1 MRIYDIIE
9 KKRDGHKLTK
19 EEIDFFV
26 QEYTAERIE
35 DYQASALLMAIFING
50 MDEEETVNLTESMA
64 KSGDMLDLSAIDG
77 ITADKHSTG
86 GVGDKTSLVVA
97 PICASL
103 GIKMAKMSG
112 RGLGHTGGTID
123 KLESIEG
130 YNTSI
135 DTDAFFKQVNEIG
148 IALIGQTGNLAPA
161 DKKIYA
167 LRDVTATVDNISLI
181 ASSIM
186 SKKIAAGAQ
195 NIVLDVKCGSGAF
208 MKDEQSA
215 AELAEMMVKI
225 GKKCG
230 RNMAAVITNMD
241 IPLGSN
247 VGNALEI
254 KEVVDILNDK
264 GDRQLRELCLVLSAT
279 ILSISYSWDYE
290 DAYIKAE
297 NTLTDGSALN
307 KLKELVSAQGG
318 STQMIDNTS
327 LLPKC
332 DNSLEIKANQDGFI
346 QSIDSKIVG
355 ESAVLLGAG
364 REKKT
369 DTIDYGAGIILY
381 KKTGDKVS
389 VGDTVAILY
398 ADSDEKL
405 KNAEKLFNTS
415 YKIGAE
421 KPETMPLIYRTIR

>member
-215 AELAEMMVKI
+215 AELAEMMVRI

-279 ILSISYSWDYE
+279 ILSISYGWDYE

-318 STQMIDNTS
+318 NTQMIDNTS

-389 VGDTVAILY
+389 VGDTVAVLY

-415 YKIGAE
+415 FKIGAE
-421 KPETMPLIYRTIR
+421 KPETMPLIYMTIK

>member
-9 KKRDGHKLTK
+9 KKRDNGKLTK

-26 QEYTAERIE
+26 QEYTAGKIE

-64 KSGDMLDLSAIDG
+64 HSGDVLDLSKIEG

-123 KLESIEG
+123 KLESIDG

-135 DTDAFFKQVNEIG
+135 DSEAFFKQVNEIG

-208 MKDEQSA
+208 MKDLQSA
-215 AELAEMMVKI
+215 AELAETMVKI

-254 KEVVDILNDK
+254 KEVVEILNNK
-264 GDRQLRELCLVLSAT
+264 GDKQLRELCLALSAT
-279 ILSISYSWDYE
+279 VLSISYGWTYE
-290 DAYIKAE
+290 DAYRKAE
-297 NTLTDGSALN
+297 NAVIDGSALN

-318 STQMIDNTS
+318 NTKMIYNTD
-327 LLPKC
+327 LLPNC
-332 DNSLEIKANQDGFI
+332 DKSLEIKANSNGYI
-346 QSIDSKIVG
+346 QSIDSRIVG

-369 DTIDYGAGIILY
+369 DTIDCGAGIILS
-381 KKTGDKVS
+381 KKTGNYVKTGEVIA
-389 VGDTVAILY
+389 TLY
-398 ADSDEKL
+398 AESKDKL
-405 KNAEKLFNTS
+405 KSAEKLFNTS
-415 YKIGAE
+415 FKVGAE
-421 KPETMPLIYRTIR
+421 KPEIKPLIYKTIR

>member
-64 KSGDMLDLSAIDG
+64 KSGDMLDLSSIDG

-215 AELAEMMVKI
+215 AELAEMMVRI

-279 ILSISYSWDYE
+279 ILSISYGWDYE

-318 STQMIDNTS
+318 NTQMIDNTS

-398 ADSDEKL
+398 AESNEKL

-415 YKIGAE
+415 FKIGAE
-421 KPETMPLIYRTIR
+421 KPETVPLIYKTIR

>member
-77 ITADKHSTG
+77 NTGDKHSTG

-123 KLESIEG
+123 KLESIDG
-130 YNTSI
+130 YNVSI
-135 DTDAFFKQVNEIG
+135 DTETFFKQVNEIG

-167 LRDVTATVDNISLI
+167 LRDVTATVGNISLI

-186 SKKIAAGAQ
+186 SKKIAAGAK

-215 AELAEMMVKI
+215 TELAEMMVKI

-247 VGNALEI
+247 IGNALEI
-254 KEVVDILNDK
+254 KEVVDILNNK
-264 GDRQLRELCLVLSAT
+264 GDEQLRELCLVLSAT
-279 ILSISYSWDYE
+279 ILSISYDWDY
-290 DAYIKAE
+290 DKAYEKAE
-297 NTLTDGSALN
+297 NALLDGSALN

-318 STQMIDNTS
+318 NAEMIDDTD
-327 LLPKC
+327 LLPNCK
-332 DNSLEIKANQDGFI
+332 NSLEIKSEQDGYI
-346 QSIDSKIVG
+346 QSIDSRIVG

-369 DTIDYGAGIILY
+369 DTIDYGAGIVLY
-381 KKTGDKVS
+381 KKTGEKVS
-389 VGDTVAILY
+389 VGDTIAILY
-398 ADSDEKL
+398 AENDEKL

-415 YKIGAE
+415 FTIGAE
-421 KPETMPLIYRTIR
+421 KPETKPLIYRTIK

>member
-9 KKRDGHKLTK
+9 KKRDGLKLTK

-26 QEYTAERIE
+26 QEYTKENIE
-35 DYQASALLMAIFING
+35 DYQASALLMATFING

-64 KSGDMLDLSAIDG
+64 KSGDMLDLSEIDG

-135 DTDAFFKQVNEIG
+135 DTNAFFKQVNEIG

-167 LRDVTATVDNISLI
+167 LRDVTATVGNISLI

-186 SKKIAAGAQ
+186 SKKIAAGAK

-208 MKDEQSA
+208 MKDEKSA
-215 AELAEMMVKI
+215 TELAELMVKI

-247 VGNALEI
+247 IGNALEI
-254 KEVVDILNDK
+254 KEVVDILKNK
-264 GDRQLRELCLVLSAT
+264 GDKQLRELCLVLSAT
-279 ILSISYSWDYE
+279 ILSISYGWDY
-290 DAYIKAE
+290 DKAYENAE
-297 NTLTDGSALN
+297 NALLDGSAFD
-307 KLKELVSAQGG
+307 KLKELVTAQGG
-318 STQMIDNTS
+318 NAEMLDNTE
-327 LLPKC
+327 LLPSCEK
-332 DNSLEIKANQDGFI
+332 SLEIKAKQDGYI
-346 QSIDSKIVG
+346 QSIDSRIVG

-369 DTIDYGAGIILY
+369 DTIDYGAGIVLL
-381 KKTGDKVS
+381 KKTCDKIS
-389 VGDTVAILY
+389 IEDTIAVLY
-398 ADSDEKL
+398 AETEERL

-415 YKIGAE
+415 FKIGVE
-421 KPETMPLIYRTIR
+421 KPETMPLIYKTIR

>member
-1 MRIYDIIE
+1 MRIYDIIA
-9 KKRDGHKLTK
+9 KKRDGGKLTK

-26 QEYTAERIE
+26 QEFSNDRIE

-64 KSGDMLDLSAIDG
+64 NSGEMIDLSKING

-103 GIKMAKMSG
+103 GLKMAKMSG

-123 KLESIEG
+123 KLESING

-135 DTDAFFKQVNEIG
+135 EINTFFEQVNNIG

-167 LRDVTATVDNISLI
+167 LRDVTATVGNISLI

-186 SKKIAAGAQ
+186 SKKLAAGAK

-208 MKDEQSA
+208 MKDEISA
-215 AELAEMMVKI
+215 TNLAELMVKI

-230 RNMAAVITNMD
+230 RNIAAVITNMD

-247 VGNALEI
+247 VGNSLEI
-254 KEVVDILNDK
+254 KEVIDILNNK
-264 GDRQLRELCLVLSAT
+264 GDKQLRELCLVLSST
-279 ILSISYSWDYE
+279 LLSISYNWNYEYAYSKAE
-290 DAYIKAE
+290 DALKK
-297 NTLTDGSALN
+297 GSAFN
-307 KLKELVSAQGG
+307 KLKELVTAQGG
-318 STQMIDNTS
+318 NEDMLDNPDLLPTCNKSLTIKAEKDGYIQKIDS
-327 LLPKC
+327 LL
-332 DNSLEIKANQDGFI
+332 
-346 QSIDSKIVG
+346 VG

-364 REKKT
+364 REKKN
-369 DTIDYGAGIILY
+369 DIIDYGAGIVFN
-381 KKTGDKVS
+381 KKTGDKVII
-389 VGDTVAILY
+389 GDVIAILY
-398 ADSDEKL
+398 ASSEDRL
-405 KNAEKLFNTS
+405 KNAERLFNTS
-415 YKIGAE
+415 FTIGAE
-421 KPETMPLIYRTIR
+421 KPEKMPLIYKTIR

>member
-9 KKRDGHKLTK
+9 KKRDGQKLTK

-26 QEYTAERIE
+26 KEYTKENIE

-64 KSGDMLDLSAIDG
+64 KSGDTLDLSGIDG

-86 GVGDKTSLVVA
+86 GVGDKTSLIVA

-123 KLESIEG
+123 KLESIKGFNVTLET
-130 YNTSI
+130 N
-135 DTDAFFKQVNEIG
+135 DFFKQVNEIG
-148 IALIGQTGNLAPA
+148 VSIIGQTGNLAPA

-208 MKDEQSA
+208 MQDEESA
-215 AELAEMMVKI
+215 TLLAETMVNI

-241 IPLGSN
+241 IPLGTN

-254 KEVVDILNDK
+254 KEVIDILNNQGDK
-264 GDRQLRELCLVLSAT
+264 QLRELCLVLSAT
-279 ILSISYSWDYE
+279 ILSISYDLSYE
-290 DAYIKAE
+290 TAYKKAE
-297 NTLTDGSALN
+297 QSLNDGSAY
-307 KLKELVSAQGG
+307 KKFIEFVKAQGG
-318 STQMIDNTS
+318 NTDFTT
-327 LLPKC
+327 LPVAN
-332 DNSLEIKANQDGFI
+332 NSLEIKAEIEGFI
-346 QSIDSKIVG
+346 QSINSRIVG

-369 DTIDYGAGIILY
+369 DTIDYGAGIVLY
-381 KKTGDKVS
+381 KKTCDKVNI
-389 VGDTVAILY
+389 GDIIAILY
-398 ADSDEKL
+398 AENDEKL

-415 YKIGAE
+415 YTIGAE
-421 KPETMPLIYRTIR
+421 KPESKPLIYKTIR

>member
-26 QEYTAERIE
+26 QEYTKGNIE

-50 MDEEETVNLTESMA
+50 MNEEETVNLTESMA
-64 KSGDMLDLSAIDG
+64 NSGDMLDLSAIDG

-130 YNTSI
+130 FNVTLK
-135 DTDAFFKQVNEIG
+135 TDDFFKQVNEIG
-148 IALIGQTGNLAPA
+148 ISIIGQTGNLAPA

-167 LRDVTATVDNISLI
+167 LRDVTATVGNISLI

-186 SKKIAAGAQ
+186 SKKLAAGAQ

-208 MKDEQSA
+208 MKDEKSA
-215 AELAEMMVKI
+215 TELAKAMVKI

-254 KEVVDILNDK
+254 KEVIDILNNK
-264 GDRQLRELCLVLSAT
+264 GDEQLRELCLVLSAT
-279 ILSISYSWDYE
+279 ILSISFDWNFDE
-290 DAYIKAE
+290 AYKKAE
-297 NTLTDGSALN
+297 QIIINGSAYE
-307 KLKELVSAQGG
+307 KFIEFVEAQGG
-318 STQMIDNTS
+318 NSDFAT
-327 LLPKC
+327 LPVAKK
-332 DNSLEIKANQDGFI
+332 SLEIKANKDGYI
-346 QSIDSKIVG
+346 QSIDSRIVG

-369 DTIDYGAGIILY
+369 DIIDYGAGIVLY
-381 KKTGDKVS
+381 KKTCDRVS
-389 VGDTVAILY
+389 VGDTIAILY
-398 ADSDEKL
+398 AENDDKL
-405 KNAEKLFNTS
+405 KNSEKLFNTS
-415 YKIGAE
+415 YVIGEE
-421 KPETMPLIYRTIR
+421 KPETMPLIYKTIR

>member
-9 KKRDGHKLTK
+9 KKRDGQKLTK

-26 QEYTAERIE
+26 QEYTKENIE

-64 KSGDMLDLSAIDG
+64 KSGDMLDLSAING

-123 KLESIEG
+123 KLESIKG
-130 YNTSI
+130 FNVTL
-135 DTDAFFKQVNEIG
+135 DTDVFFKQVNEIG
-148 IALIGQTGNLAPA
+148 VSIIGQTGNLAPA

-181 ASSIM
+181 SSSIM

-215 AELAEMMVKI
+215 TELAEMMVKI

-254 KEVVDILNDK
+254 KEVIDILNNK
-264 GDRQLRELCLVLSAT
+264 GDVQLRELCLVLSAT
-279 ILSISYSWDYE
+279 ILSISYDWTYE
-290 DAYIKAE
+290 ESYKKAKQSL
-297 NTLTDGSALN
+297 NNGSAY
-307 KLKELVSAQGG
+307 KKFVEFVVTQGG
-318 STQMIDNTS
+318 NSDFTS
-327 LLPKC
+327 LPFAKK
-332 DNSLEIKANQDGFI
+332 SLEIKAKKDGFI
-346 QSIDSKIVG
+346 QSIDSRIVG

-369 DTIDYGAGIILY
+369 DTIDYGAGIVLY

-389 VGDTVAILY
+389 VGDTIATLY
-398 ADSDEKL
+398 AESDEKL
-405 KNAEKLFNTS
+405 KNAEKLFNISFT
-415 YKIGAE
+415 IGDE
-421 KPETMPLIYRTIR
+421 KPEIKPLIYRTIR

>member
-26 QEYTAERIE
+26 REFTNENIE

-50 MDEEETVNLTESMA
+50 MDEEETVNLTESMSN
-64 KSGDMLDLSAIDG
+64 SGDMLDLSAIDG

-86 GVGDKTSLVVA
+86 GVGDKTSLIVA

-123 KLESIEG
+123 KLESIKGFNVSLE
-130 YNTSI
+130 
-135 DTDAFFKQVNEIG
+135 TDDFFKQVNEIG
-148 IALIGQTGNLAPA
+148 VSIIGQTGNLTPA

-186 SKKIAAGAQ
+186 SKKIAAGAK

-215 AELAEMMVKI
+215 TELAELMVKI

-254 KEVVDILNDK
+254 AEVLKVLENK
-264 GDRQLRELCLVLSAT
+264 GDAQLRELCLVLSAT
-279 ILSISYSWDYE
+279 ILSISYGWDYD
-290 DAYIKAE
+290 DAYKKAE
-297 NTLTDGSALN
+297 QTLIDGSAM
-307 KLKELVSAQGG
+307 KKFKDFVGAQSGC
-318 STQMIDNTS
+318 SEMIV
-327 LLPKC
+327 LPKAKM
-332 DNSLEIKANQDGFI
+332 SLEIKANKNGYI
-346 QSIDSKIVG
+346 TSIDSRIVG

-369 DTIDYGAGIILY
+369 DIIDYGAGIVLY
-381 KKTGDKVS
+381 KKTGEKVS
-389 VGDTVAILY
+389 VGETIAILY
-398 ADSDEKL
+398 AESDEKL

-415 YKIGAE
+415 YVIGKE
-421 KPETMPLIYRTIR
+421 KPQIKPLIYKTIK

>member
-26 QEYTAERIE
+26 QEYTAEKIE

-64 KSGDMLDLSAIDG
+64 KSGDMLDLSSIDG

-215 AELAEMMVKI
+215 AELAEMMVRI

-279 ILSISYSWDYE
+279 ILSISYGWDYE

-297 NTLTDGSALN
+297 NALVDGSALN
-307 KLKELVSAQGG
+307 KLKELVAAQGG
-318 STQMIDNTS
+318 NSQMIDDTD

-332 DNSLEIKANQDGFI
+332 DKSLEIKANQDGFI

-398 ADSDEKL
+398 AESNEKL
-405 KNAEKLFNTS
+405 KNAESLFNTS
-415 YKIGAE
+415 YKIGTE
-421 KPETMPLIYRTIR
+421 KPCEQKLIYQTIR

>member
-9 KKRDGHKLTK
+9 KKRDGLKLTK

-26 QEYTAERIE
+26 QEYTAGKIE

-64 KSGDMLDLSAIDG
+64 HSGDMLDLSHIDG

-135 DTDAFFKQVNEIG
+135 DTDGFFKQVNEIG

-167 LRDVTATVDNISLI
+167 LRDVTATVGNISLI

-195 NIVLDVKCGSGAF
+195 NIVLDVKCGNGAF

-215 AELAEMMVKI
+215 EELAEMMVKI

-254 KEVVDILNDK
+254 KEVVDILNNK

-279 ILSISYSWDYE
+279 ILSISYGWDYE
-290 DAYIKAE
+290 DAYSKAE

-318 STQMIDNTS
+318 NAQMIDNTD
-327 LLPKC
+327 LLPEC
-332 DNSLEIKANQDGFI
+332 NSSLEIKANQDGFI

-381 KKTGDKVS
+381 KKTCDKVS
-389 VGDTVAILY
+389 VGDTIAILY
-398 ADSDEKL
+398 AESDEKL

-415 YKIGAE
+415 FKIGAE
-421 KPETMPLIYRTIR
+421 KPEKMPLIYKTIR

>member
-9 KKRDGHKLTK
+9 KKRDGQKLTK

-26 QEYTAERIE
+26 QEYTKENIE

-64 KSGDMLDLSAIDG
+64 KSGDTLDLSAIDG

-123 KLESIEG
+123 KLESIKG
-130 YNTSI
+130 FNVTL
-135 DTDAFFKQVNEIG
+135 DTDDFFKQVNEIG
-148 IALIGQTGNLAPA
+148 VSIIGQTGNLAPA

-167 LRDVTATVDNISLI
+167 LRDVTATVGNISLI

-186 SKKIAAGAQ
+186 SKKIAAGAK

-208 MKDEQSA
+208 MRDEKSA
-215 AELAEMMVKI
+215 TELAEMMVKI

-254 KEVVDILNDK
+254 AEVLKILENK
-264 GDRQLRELCLVLSAT
+264 GDAQLRELCLVLSAT
-279 ILSISYSWDYE
+279 ILSVSYDWDYD
-290 DAYIKAE
+290 DAYKKAE
-297 NTLTDGSALN
+297 QTLIDGSAM
-307 KLKELVSAQGG
+307 KKFKEFVGAQSGC
-318 STQMIDNTS
+318 SEMIV
-327 LLPKC
+327 LPKL
-332 DNSLEIKANQDGFI
+332 SLEIKAQQNGYI
-346 QSIDSKIVG
+346 QSIDSRIVG

-369 DTIDYGAGIILY
+369 DTIDYGAGIVLY

-389 VGDTVAILY
+389 VGETIAILY
-398 ADSDEKL
+398 AENYKRLENGD
-405 KNAEKLFNTS
+405 KLFNTS
-415 YKIGAE
+415 FTIGAE
-421 KPETMPLIYRTIR
+421 KPETMPLIYKTIR

>member
-9 KKRDGHKLTK
+9 KKRDGYKLTK

-123 KLESIEG
+123 KLESIDG

-167 LRDVTATVDNISLI
+167 LRDVTATVGNISLI

-186 SKKIAAGAQ
+186 SKKIAAGAK

-208 MKDEQSA
+208 MKDEESA
-215 AELAEMMVKI
+215 TELAEMMVKI

-247 VGNALEI
+247 IGNALEI
-254 KEVVDILNDK
+254 KEVVDILNNK
-264 GDRQLRELCLVLSAT
+264 GDKQLRELCLVLSAT
-279 ILSISYSWDYE
+279 ILSISYNWDYE
-290 DAYIKAE
+290 KAYEKAE
-297 NTLTDGSALN
+297 NALLEGSALN

-318 STQMIDNTS
+318 NTEMIDNTD
-327 LLPKC
+327 LLPSCEK
-332 DNSLEIKANQDGFI
+332 SLEIKAEQDGYI
-346 QSIDSKIVG
+346 QSIDSRIVG

-369 DTIDYGAGIILY
+369 DSIDYGAGIVLY
-381 KKTGDKVS
+381 KKTCDKVLI
-389 VGDTVAILY
+389 GDTIAILY
-398 ADSDEKL
+398 AESNERL

-415 YKIGAE
+415 FKIGIE
-421 KPETMPLIYRTIR
+421 KPEIEQLIYKTIK

>member
-9 KKRDGHKLTK
+9 KKRDGQKLSR

-26 QEYTAERIE
+26 QEYTCGNIE

-167 LRDVTATVDNISLI
+167 LRDVTATVGNISLI

-186 SKKIAAGAQ
+186 SKKIAAGAK

-208 MKDEQSA
+208 MKDEESA
-215 AELAEMMVKI
+215 TELAEAMVRI

-254 KEVVDILNDK
+254 KEVVDILNNK
-264 GDRQLRELCLVLSAT
+264 GDKQLRELCLVLSAT
-279 ILSISYSWDYE
+279 ILSISYGWNYN
-290 DAYIKAE
+290 DAYSKAE
-297 NTLTDGSALN
+297 KALIDGSAFN

-318 STQMIDNTS
+318 NTAMLDNTD
-327 LLPKC
+327 LLPTCEKTF
-332 DNSLEIKANQDGFI
+332 EIKADKNGYI
-346 QSIDSKIVG
+346 QSIDSRIVG

-369 DTIDYGAGIILY
+369 DIIDYGAGIVLY
-381 KKTGDKVS
+381 KKTYDIVN
-389 VGDTVAILY
+389 VGDTIAILY
-398 ADSDEKL
+398 AETDEKL

-415 YKIGAE
+415 YVIGDE
-421 KPETMPLIYRTIR
+421 MLEMKPLIYKTIK

>member
-26 QEYTAERIE
+26 QEFTAERIE

-64 KSGDMLDLSAIDG
+64 KSGDMLDLSSIDG

-208 MKDEQSA
+208 MKDEKSA

-279 ILSISYSWDYE
+279 ILSISYGWDYE

-318 STQMIDNTS
+318 NTQMIDNTS

-415 YKIGAE
+415 FKIGAE
-421 KPETMPLIYRTIR
+421 KPETVPLIYKTIR

>member
-9 KKRDGHKLTK
+9 KKRDGLKLTK

-26 QEYTAERIE
+26 QEYTKENIE
-35 DYQASALLMAIFING
+35 DYQASALLMAAFING

-64 KSGDMLDLSAIDG
+64 RSGDMLDLSAIDG

-123 KLESIEG
+123 KLESIDG

-186 SKKIAAGAQ
+186 SKKVAAGAK

-208 MKDEQSA
+208 MKDEESA
-215 AELAEMMVKI
+215 TELAELMVKT

-247 VGNALEI
+247 IGNALEI
-254 KEVVDILNDK
+254 KEVVDILNNK
-264 GDRQLRELCLVLSAT
+264 GDKQLRELCLVLSAT
-279 ILSISYSWDYE
+279 ILSISYNWDYNK
-290 DAYIKAE
+290 AYEKAE
-297 NTLTDGSALN
+297 NALLDGSALN
-307 KLKELVSAQGG
+307 KLKELVTAQGG
-318 STQMIDNTS
+318 NAEMLDNTE
-327 LLPKC
+327 LLPSCEK
-332 DNSLEIKANQDGFI
+332 SLEIKAKQDGYI
-346 QSIDSKIVG
+346 QSIDSRIVG

-369 DTIDYGAGIILY
+369 DTIDYGAGIVLY
-381 KKTGDKVS
+381 KKTCDEVKVGDKI
-389 VGDTVAILY
+389 AILY
-398 ADSDEKL
+398 AENDEKL
-405 KNAEKLFNTS
+405 KNSEKLFNTS
-415 YKIGAE
+415 FTIGAE
-421 KPETMPLIYRTIR
+421 KPETMPLIYKTIR

>member
-9 KKRDGHKLTK
+9 KKRDGQKLTK

-26 QEYTAERIE
+26 QEYTKENIE

-64 KSGDMLDLSAIDG
+64 HSGDMLDLSAIDG

-86 GVGDKTSLVVA
+86 GVGDKTSLIVA

-123 KLESIEG
+123 KLESIKGFNVSLE
-130 YNTSI
+130 TE
-135 DTDAFFKQVNEIG
+135 DFFKQVNEIG
-148 IALIGQTGNLAPA
+148 VSIIGQTGNLAPA

-186 SKKIAAGAQ
+186 SKKIAAGAK

-208 MKDEQSA
+208 MKDEASA
-215 AELAEMMVKI
+215 TQLAEMMVKI

-254 KEVVDILNDK
+254 AEVLKILENN
-264 GDRQLRELCLVLSAT
+264 GDEQLRKLCLVLSAT
-279 ILSISYSWDYE
+279 ILSISYDWDYDE
-290 DAYIKAE
+290 AYQKAE
-297 NTLTDGSALN
+297 QTLIDGSAM
-307 KLKELVSAQGG
+307 KKFKEFVGAQSGCYE
-318 STQMIDNTS
+318 MIV
-327 LLPKC
+327 LPKAKM
-332 DNSLEIKANQDGFI
+332 SLEIKAIQDGFI
-346 QSIDSKIVG
+346 QSIDSRIVG

-364 REKKT
+364 REKKS
-369 DTIDYGAGIILY
+369 DSIDYGAGIILY
-381 KKTGDKVS
+381 KKTGDIVNM
-389 VGDTVAILY
+389 GDTIAVLY
-398 ADSDEKL
+398 AESEDNL

-415 YKIGAE
+415 FIIGAE
-421 KPETMPLIYRTIR
+421 KPETMPLIYKTIR

>member
-9 KKRDGHKLTK
+9 KKRDGQKLTK

-26 QEYTAERIE
+26 QEYTNEKIE

-64 KSGDMLDLSAIDG
+64 HSGDMLDLSAIDG

-167 LRDVTATVDNISLI
+167 LRDVTATVGNISLI

-208 MKDEQSA
+208 MKDEESA
-215 AELAEMMVKI
+215 TELAEMMVKI

-254 KEVVDILNDK
+254 KEVVDILKNK
-264 GDRQLRELCLVLSAT
+264 GDEQLRELCLVLSAT
-279 ILSISYSWDYE
+279 ILSISYNWGYDE
-290 DAYIKAE
+290 AYSKAE
-297 NTLTDGSALN
+297 KTLIDGSAFN

-318 STQMIDNTS
+318 NTKMLDNTD

-332 DNSLEIKANQDGFI
+332 EKSLEIKAKQDGYI
-346 QSIDSKIVG
+346 QNIDSRIVG
-355 ESAVLLGAG
+355 KSAVLLGAG
-364 REKKT
+364 REKKS
-369 DTIDYGAGIILY
+369 DTIDYGAGIVLL
-381 KKTGDKVS
+381 KKTCDKVS
-389 VGDTVAILY
+389 ANDTVAILY
-398 ADSDEKL
+398 SETEERL

-415 YKIGAE
+415 FTIGAE
-421 KPETMPLIYRTIR
+421 KPKMMPLICKTVR

>member
-26 QEYTAERIE
+26 QEYTKERIE
-35 DYQASALLMAIFING
+35 DYQASALLMATFING

-161 DKKIYA
+161 DKRIYA
-167 LRDVTATVDNISLI
+167 LRDVTATVGNISLL

-186 SKKIAAGAQ
+186 SKKIAAGAK

-208 MKDEQSA
+208 MKDEKSA
-215 AELAEMMVKI
+215 TELAEMMVKI

-254 KEVVDILNDK
+254 KEVIDILKNK
-264 GDRQLRELCLVLSAT
+264 GDKQLRELCLVLSAT
-279 ILSISYSWDYE
+279 ILSISYGWDY
-290 DAYIKAE
+290 DKAYENAE
-297 NTLTDGSALN
+297 NALLDGSALN
-307 KLKELVSAQGG
+307 KLKELVSTQGG
-318 STQMIDNTS
+318 NVDMIDNPY
-327 LLPKC
+327 LLPECEK
-332 DNSLEIKANQDGFI
+332 SLEIIAEESGYI
-346 QSIDSKIVG
+346 QSIDSRIVG

-369 DTIDYGAGIILY
+369 DTIDYGAGIVLH
-381 KKTGDKVS
+381 KKTCDEVK
-389 VGDTVAILY
+389 VGDTIAILY
-398 ADSDEKL
+398 AENDEKL

-415 YKIGAE
+415 FTIGAE
-421 KPETMPLIYRTIR
+421 KPEMKPLIYKTIR

>member
-26 QEYTAERIE
+26 REYTQGNIE

-50 MDEEETVNLTESMA
+50 MNEEETVNLTESMA
-64 KSGDMLDLSAIDG
+64 CSGDMLDLSAIDG

-123 KLESIEG
+123 KLESING
-130 YNTSI
+130 FNVTLNT
-135 DTDAFFKQVNEIG
+135 DDFFKQVNEIG
-148 IALIGQTGNLAPA
+148 ISIIGQTGNLAPA

-167 LRDVTATVDNISLI
+167 LRDVTATVGNISLI

-186 SKKIAAGAQ
+186 SKKIAAGAK

-208 MKDEQSA
+208 MKDEKSA
-215 AELAEMMVKI
+215 TELAEMMVKI

-247 VGNALEI
+247 IGNALEI
-254 KEVVDILNDK
+254 AEVLKFLENK
-264 GDRQLRELCLVLSAT
+264 GDAQLRELCLVLSAT
-279 ILSISYSWDYE
+279 ILSISYDWTYE
-290 DAYIKAE
+290 EAYKKAE
-297 NTLTDGSALN
+297 QSLNDGSAYKKFVEFVN
-307 KLKELVSAQGG
+307 AQGG
-318 STQMIDNTS
+318 NTDFTT
-327 LLPKC
+327 LPVAKK
-332 DNSLEIKANQDGFI
+332 SLEIKAKKDGNI
-346 QSIDSKIVG
+346 QSIDSRIVG

-369 DTIDYGAGIILY
+369 DTIDYSAGIVLY

-389 VGDTVAILY
+389 VGETIAILY
-398 ADSDEKL
+398 AENDKRLE
-405 KNAEKLFNTS
+405 NGEKLFNTS
-415 YKIGAE
+415 FTIGAE
-421 KPETMPLIYRTIR
+421 KPETMPLIYKTIR

>member
-9 KKRDGHKLTK
+9 KKRDGHKLSK

-26 QEYTAERIE
+26 QEYIFENIE
-35 DYQASALLMAIFING
+35 DYQASALLMAMFING

-64 KSGDMLDLSAIDG
+64 HSGDMLDLSLIDG

-123 KLESIEG
+123 KLESIDG
-130 YNTSI
+130 FNVAL
-135 DTDAFFKQVNEIG
+135 DTNAFFKQVKEIG
-148 IALIGQTGNLAPA
+148 ISIIGQTGNLAPA

-208 MKDEQSA
+208 MKDEDSA
-215 AELAEMMVKI
+215 TKLAETMVDI

-241 IPLGSN
+241 IPLGTN

-254 KEVVDILNDK
+254 KEVIEILNNK
-264 GDRQLRELCLVLSAT
+264 GDKNLRELCLVLSAT
-279 ILSISYSWDYE
+279 ILSISYEWDYE
-290 DAYIKAE
+290 EAFKKAE
-297 NTLTDGSALN
+297 QSIIDGSAYKKFIEFVN
-307 KLKELVSAQGG
+307 AQGG
-318 STQMIDNTS
+318 NSDFTT
-327 LLPKC
+327 LPVTTK
-332 DNSLEIKANQDGFI
+332 SLEIKTEKNGYI
-346 QSIDSKIVG
+346 QSIDSKTVG
-355 ESAVLLGAG
+355 ECAVLLGAG
-364 REKKT
+364 REKKS
-369 DTIDYGAGIILY
+369 DTIDYGAGIVLY
-381 KKTGDKVS
+381 KKTCDKVS
-389 VGDTVAILY
+389 IGDTIAILY
-398 ADSDEKL
+398 AATDERL

-415 YKIGAE
+415 FTIGDE
-421 KPETMPLIYRTIR
+421 KPEMNPFIYKTIR

>member
-9 KKRDGHKLTK
+9 KKRDGQKLSK
-19 EEIDFFV
+19 AEIDFFV
-26 QEYTAERIE
+26 QEYTNDRIE

-64 KSGDMLDLSAIDG
+64 RSGDMLDLSAING

-135 DTDAFFKQVNEIG
+135 DTAAFFKQVNQIG

-167 LRDVTATVDNISLI
+167 LRDVTATVGNISLI

-186 SKKIAAGAQ
+186 SKKIAAGAK

-208 MKDEQSA
+208 MKDEKSA
-215 AELAEMMVKI
+215 TELAEMMVKI
-225 GKKCG
+225 GKKCD

-247 VGNALEI
+247 IGNALEI
-254 KEVVDILNDK
+254 KEVVDILNNK
-264 GDRQLRELCLVLSAT
+264 GDEQLRELCLVLSAT
-279 ILSISYSWDYE
+279 ILSISYGWDYDE
-290 DAYIKAE
+290 SYTKAE
-297 NTLTDGSALN
+297 NALNDGSAFN
-307 KLKELVSAQGG
+307 KLKELITAQGG
-318 STQMIDNTS
+318 NAEMLDNTE
-327 LLPKC
+327 LLPNC
-332 DNSLEIKANQDGFI
+332 ENSLEIKANQDGYI
-346 QSIDSKIVG
+346 QSIDSRIVG

-364 REKKT
+364 REKKS
-369 DTIDYGAGIILY
+369 DFIDYGAGIVLH
-381 KKTGDKVS
+381 KKTCDKVS
-389 VGDTVAILY
+389 VGDTIAILY
-398 ADSDEKL
+398 AETDERL
-405 KNAEKLFNTS
+405 KNAKKLFNTS
-415 YKIGAE
+415 FTIGAE
-421 KPETMPLIYRTIR
+421 KPETMPLIYKTIR

>member
-215 AELAEMMVKI
+215 AELAEMMVRI

-279 ILSISYSWDYE
+279 ILSISFGWDYE

-297 NTLTDGSALN
+297 STLTDGSALN
-307 KLKELVSAQGG
+307 KLKELVAAQGG
-318 STQMIDNTS
+318 NTQMIDNTS

-332 DNSLEIKANQDGFI
+332 DNSLEIKTNQDGFI

-398 ADSDEKL
+398 AENNEKL
-405 KNAEKLFNTS
+405 KNAESLFNTS

-421 KPETMPLIYRTIR
+421 KPCEQKLIYQTIR

>member
-9 KKRDGHKLTK
+9 KKRDGGKLSK
-19 EEIDFFV
+19 EEIGFFV
-26 QEYTAERIE
+26 QEYTAGKIE

-64 KSGDMLDLSAIDG
+64 KSGDMLDLSAIEG

-135 DTDAFFKQVNEIG
+135 ATDAFFKQVNEIG

-167 LRDVTATVDNISLI
+167 LRDVTATVGNISLI

-186 SKKIAAGAQ
+186 SKKIAAGAK

-215 AELAEMMVKI
+215 TELAELMVKI

-230 RNMAAVITNMD
+230 RHMAAVITNMD

-247 VGNALEI
+247 IGNALEI
-254 KEVVDILNDK
+254 KEVVDILNNK
-264 GDRQLRELCLVLSAT
+264 GDTQLRELCLELSAT
-279 ILSISYSWDYE
+279 ILSISYDWDYKT
-290 DAYIKAE
+290 AYKKAE
-297 NTLTDGSALN
+297 NALLDCSAFN

-318 STQMIDNTS
+318 NAEMLDNTE

-332 DNSLEIKANQDGFI
+332 EKLLEIKAKQDGFI
-346 QSIDSKIVG
+346 QSIDSRIVG

-369 DTIDYGAGIILY
+369 DTIDYGAGIVLY
-381 KKTGDKVS
+381 KKTGEKVS
-389 VGDTVAILY
+389 VGNIIAILY
-398 ADSDEKL
+398 AETDEKL

-415 YKIGAE
+415 FTIGDE
-421 KPETMPLIYRTIR
+421 KPKEKLLIYKTIR

>member
-9 KKRDGHKLTK
+9 KKRDGLKLTK

-50 MDEEETVNLTESMA
+50 MNEEETVNLTDSMA

-123 KLESIEG
+123 KLESIDG
-130 YNTSI
+130 YNVSI

-181 ASSIM
+181 SSSIM
-186 SKKIAAGAQ
+186 SKKIAAGAK

-208 MKDEQSA
+208 MKDEQNA
-215 AELAEMMVKI
+215 TELAEMMVKI

-247 VGNALEI
+247 IGNALEI
-254 KEVVDILNDK
+254 KEVIDILNNK
-264 GDRQLRELCLVLSAT
+264 GDKQLKELCLVLSAT
-279 ILSISYSWDYE
+279 ILSISYDWDY
-290 DAYIKAE
+290 DKAYEKAE
-297 NTLTDGSALN
+297 NALLDGSALN
-307 KLKELVSAQGG
+307 KLKELVYAQGG
-318 STQMIDNTS
+318 NTDMIDNTD
-327 LLPKC
+327 LLPSCEK
-332 DNSLEIKANQDGFI
+332 SLEIKAEQDGYI
-346 QSIDSKIVG
+346 QSIDSRIVG

-369 DTIDYGAGIILY
+369 DTIDYGAGIVLL
-381 KKTGDKVS
+381 KKTCDKVS
-389 VGDTVAILY
+389 VGDTIAILC
-398 ADSDEKL
+398 AESDERL

-415 YKIGAE
+415 LRIGTE
-421 KPETMPLIYRTIR
+421 KPETMPLIYKTIR

>member
-9 KKRDGHKLTK
+9 KKRDGHKLTNK
-19 EEIDFFV
+19 EIDFFV
-26 QEYTAERIE
+26 QEYTKGNIE

-64 KSGDMLDLSAIDG
+64 KSGYTLDLSEING

-86 GVGDKTSLVVA
+86 GVGDKTSLIVA

-130 YNTSI
+130 FNVSLETK
-135 DTDAFFKQVNEIG
+135 DFFKQVNEIG
-148 IALIGQTGNLAPA
+148 VSIIGQTGNLAPA

-167 LRDVTATVDNISLI
+167 LRDVTATVGNISLI

-208 MKDEQSA
+208 MKNEKSA
-215 AELAEMMVKI
+215 TELAEAMVNI

-254 KEVVDILNDK
+254 NEVIDILNNK
-264 GDRQLRELCLVLSAT
+264 GDSNLRELCLVLSAT
-279 ILSISYSWDYE
+279 ILSISYDWNYDQ
-290 DAYIKAE
+290 AYKKAE
-297 NTLTDGSALN
+297 QSLLDGSAYN
-307 KLKELVSAQGG
+307 KFIEFTKAQSNNSELRIAPVS
-318 STQMIDNTS
+318 
-327 LLPKC
+327 KK
-332 DNSLEIKANQDGFI
+332 SLEIKAESNGFI
-346 QSIDSKIVG
+346 QHINSQIVG

-369 DTIDYGAGIILY
+369 DIIDYGSGIVLY
-381 KKTGDKVS
+381 KKTGDNVS
-389 VGDTVAILY
+389 VGDTIAILY
-398 ADSDEKL
+398 AETDERL

-415 YKIGAE
+415 FTIGTE
-421 KPETMPLIYRTIR
+421 KPKTMPLIYKTIR

>member
-1 MRIYDIIE
+1 MRIYDIIA
-9 KKRDGHKLTK
+9 KKRDGYKLSK

-26 QEYTAERIE
+26 QEFTADKIE

-50 MDEEETVNLTESMA
+50 MDDEETVNLTESMA
-64 KSGDMLDLSAIDG
+64 RSGDMLDLSAING
-77 ITADKHSTG
+77 VTADKHSTG

-135 DTDAFFKQVNEIG
+135 DTETFLKQVNEIG

-167 LRDVTATVDNISLI
+167 LRDVTATVGNISLI

-186 SKKIAAGAQ
+186 SKKLAAGAQ

-208 MKDEQSA
+208 MKDEESA
-215 AELAEMMVKI
+215 TLLAETMVNI

-254 KEVVDILNDK
+254 KEVIEILNNK
-264 GDRQLRELCLVLSAT
+264 GDKQLRELCLILSAT
-279 ILSISYSWDYE
+279 ILSISYNWSYE
-290 DAYIKAE
+290 DAYSKAE
-297 NTLTDGSALN
+297 NALTNGSAL
-307 KLKELVSAQGG
+307 KKFKELLSAQGG
-318 STQMIDNTS
+318 NTQMIDNPE
-327 LLPKC
+327 LLPSC
-332 DNSLEIKANQDGFI
+332 DKSLVIKAENEGYI
-346 QSIDSKIVG
+346 EKIDSLIVG
-355 ESAVLLGAG
+355 ECAVLLGAG

-369 DTIDYGAGIILY
+369 DIIDYGAGIILH
-381 KKTGDKVS
+381 KKTGDKVKF
-389 VGDTVAILY
+389 GDEIATLY
-398 ADSDEKL
+398 SSTDERL

-415 YKIGAE
+415 FTISTE
-421 KPETMPLIYRTIR
+421 KPSDMPLIYKTIR

>member
-9 KKRDGHKLTK
+9 KKRDGQKLTK

-26 QEYTAERIE
+26 QEYTKENIE

-167 LRDVTATVDNISLI
+167 LRDVTATVGNISLI

-186 SKKIAAGAQ
+186 SKKIAAGAK

-208 MKDEQSA
+208 MKDEESA
-215 AELAEMMVKI
+215 TELAELMVKI

-247 VGNALEI
+247 IGNALEI
-254 KEVVDILNDK
+254 KEVIDILNNK
-264 GDRQLRELCLVLSAT
+264 GDKQLRELCLVLSAT
-279 ILSISYSWDYE
+279 ILSISYGWNYE
-290 DAYIKAE
+290 VTYKKAE
-297 NTLTDGSALN
+297 NALLDGSAFN
-307 KLKELVSAQGG
+307 KLKELVTAQGG
-318 STQMIDNTS
+318 NAKMLDNTE
-327 LLPKC
+327 LLPSCEK
-332 DNSLEIKANQDGFI
+332 SLEIKANQDGYI
-346 QSIDSKIVG
+346 QSIDSRIVG

-369 DTIDYGAGIILY
+369 DTIDYGAGIVIL
-381 KKTGDKVS
+381 KKTCDKVS
-389 VGDTVAILY
+389 VGDTIAVLY
-398 ADSDEKL
+398 AETEKRL
-405 KNAEKLFNTS
+405 KNAEKLFNISFT
-415 YKIGAE
+415 IGAE
-421 KPETMPLIYRTIR
+421 KPETKPLIYKTIR

>member
-64 KSGDMLDLSAIDG
+64 KSGDMLDLSSIDG

-86 GVGDKTSLVVA
+86 GVDDKTSLVIA

-279 ILSISYSWDYE
+279 ILSISYGWDYE
-290 DAYIKAE
+290 VAYVKAE

-307 KLKELVSAQGG
+307 KLKELVAAQGG
-318 STQMIDNTS
+318 NTQMIDNTS

-398 ADSDEKL
+398 AESNEKL

-421 KPETMPLIYRTIR
+421 KPCEQKLIYQTIR

>member
-64 KSGDMLDLSAIDG
+64 KSGDMLDLSSIDG

-254 KEVVDILNDK
+254 KEVVDILNNK

-279 ILSISYSWDYE
+279 ILSISYGWDYE

-297 NTLTDGSALN
+297 NALTDGSALN

-318 STQMIDNTS
+318 NTQMIDNTS

-398 ADSDEKL
+398 AESNEKL
-405 KNAEKLFNTS
+405 KNAESLFNTS

-421 KPETMPLIYRTIR
+421 KPCEQKLIYQTIR